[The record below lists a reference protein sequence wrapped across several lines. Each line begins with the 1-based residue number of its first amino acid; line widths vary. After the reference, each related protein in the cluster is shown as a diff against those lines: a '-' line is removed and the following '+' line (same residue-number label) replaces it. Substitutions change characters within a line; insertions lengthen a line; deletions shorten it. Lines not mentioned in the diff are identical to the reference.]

1 MMKEY
6 YTYESSH
13 KPTFGGSYDNWSPE
27 QFADEAVKLYEDEG
41 IWQDSVDKG

>member
-1 MMKEY
+1 MMREY

-13 KPTFGGSYDNWSPE
+13 KLTFGGSYDNWFPE

-41 IWQDSVDKG
+41 VW